1 VINLLIYS
9 KETITIKTNKLNW
22 KKERNVSHLISSSR
36 HTQRRHMSHTDN
48 MKHFTQF
55 QEIRGSV
62 IAIANIRKGKLG
74 DSSSVNNRRNMKLM
88 TIDYQVIRISEMF
101 TIRLEREQIVIQER
115 VGYRERRTIFVKLS
129 SDRGFIE
136 RIDRRKIDIL
146 TNK

>member
-1 VINLLIYS
+1 
-9 KETITIKTNKLNW
+9 
-22 KKERNVSHLISSSR
+22 
-36 HTQRRHMSHTDN
+36 MSHTDN